1 VLAFRPRNQ
10 AGPVVVAWL
19 VAAASALYP
28 QASTADEGGV
38 SYWLP
43 GQFGSLAAVPAIPGW
58 SFASIYYHTSISAGG
73 NVAAAR
79 QATIGRFNPTVVVNL
94 NAQLKA
100 HADLAF
106 VNANYVFQTPVLGGQ
121 FAFGVTGA
129 GGRSSA
135 SINGTLTA
143 SAGPLTTT
151 RFGSIEDSR
160 LGFADL
166 YPLASLRW
174 NYGVHNFQT
183 YAMGDIPVGTYDSD
197 RLANFGIGHGA
208 ADAGVGYTYFDP
220 STGHE
225 FSVVTGASY
234 NFENSHTNY
243 RNGIDWHLDW
253 GASQFLTKQFQV
265 GAVGYV
271 FYQVTADKGAPL
283 ILSDNKSNVIGVGP
297 QLGYLF
303 PVGSMQG
310 YLNVK
315 AYYEFNAHDRAKGW
329 STWLTF
335 AISPAM
341 PEAPPTTLPVHK

>member
-19 VAAASALYP
+19 AAAASALYP

-38 SYWLP
+38 SLWLP

-79 QATIGRFNPTVVVNL
+79 QATIGRFNPTVSVDL
-94 NAQLKA
+94 NARLKA
-100 HADLAF
+100 RADLAF
-106 VNANYVFQTPVLGGQ
+106 VGVNYVFQTPVLGGQ

-135 SINGTLTA
+135 SIDGTLTA
-143 SAGPLTTT
+143 SVGPLTTT

-160 LGFADL
+160 FGVADL

-174 NYGVHNFQT
+174 NYGVHNFMT
-183 YAMGDIPVGTYDSD
+183 YALGDIPVGTYNSD

-234 NFENSHTNY
+234 NIENSHTNY

-253 GASQFLTKQFQV
+253 GASQFLTKQFQI

-271 FYQVTADKGAPL
+271 YNQVTAD
-283 ILSDNKSNVIGVGP
+283 
-297 QLGYLF
+297 
-303 PVGSMQG
+303 
-310 YLNVK
+310 
-315 AYYEFNAHDRAKGW
+315 
-329 STWLTF
+329 
-335 AISPAM
+335 
-341 PEAPPTTLPVHK
+341 